1 MWGAEHDIWHTGVCG
16 QFLSVPLHWVSDST
30 CVMKTI
36 PSQGGAGFP
45 LLPLHGF
52 ELTGLSLKLPK
63 SCRLS
68 PLLTLNPKLEEGSY
82 DLQIL
87 KHCDGWLGDVSFWNN
102 SRGNCLHVSMFQS
115 TSCPMLVLW
124 GPHQEKPS
132 VVRYIFKALVPSLL
146 EIVMCICIRKAWRDH
161 GLKKTY
167 LTSSHI
173 MFLLFI
179 LLQICC

>member
-52 ELTGLSLKLPK
+52 ELTGLSLKFPK
-63 SCRLS
+63 SRRLS

-115 TSCPMLVLW
+115 TFCPMLVLW
-124 GPHQEKPS
+124 EPYPEKPS

-146 EIVMCICIRKAWRDH
+146 EIVNLLDFI
-161 GLKKTY
+161 
-167 LTSSHI
+167 SHNVSAI
-173 MFLLFI
+173 YFITDLLLI
-179 LLQICC
+179 SWTPWS

>member
-1 MWGAEHDIWHTGVCG
+1 MWRAEHIWHTGVCG

-52 ELTGLSLKLPK
+52 ELTGFSLKFPK

-68 PLLTLNPKLEEGSY
+68 PLLTLNPKLEGGSY

-87 KHCDGWLGDVSFWNN
+87 KHCDSWLGDVSFWNN
-102 SRGNCLHVSMFQS
+102 SRGNCLHMNMFQS
-115 TSCPMLVLW
+115 TFCPMLVLR

-146 EIVMCICIRKAWRDH
+146 EK
-161 GLKKTY
+161 GLERSWTKN
-167 LTSSHI
+167 LLDFISHNVSAI
-173 MFLLFI
+173 YFITDLLLI
-179 LLQICC
+179 SWTPWS